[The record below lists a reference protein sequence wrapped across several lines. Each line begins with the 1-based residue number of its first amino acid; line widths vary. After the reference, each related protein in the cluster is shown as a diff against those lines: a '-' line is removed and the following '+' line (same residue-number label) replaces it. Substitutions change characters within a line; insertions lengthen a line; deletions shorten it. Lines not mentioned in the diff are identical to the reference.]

1 MTQGAPGEPGEAPGT
16 DQSQDAPPS
25 EPLRGLRAIAGE
37 DFSFAD
43 AVGGLRGLV
52 ESVAP
57 GLVFVVAYVAT
68 RDLTPSLLASLGVAL
83 VAVVVRLVQRTPVTQ
98 AFSGVLGVGIGVV
111 WAWRTGEAQDYFAWG
126 LWVNA
131 AWFLGAL
138 VSILVRWPA
147 IGVIVAFLRSE
158 DMSWRTDPA
167 AARERRRFTWATWLW
182 AAVFGARLAVQVPL
196 WFQGEDAVGWL
207 GTAKLVMGVPLF
219 AVGLWITWLL
229 VGSRAARADLPD
241 RPQTP
246 PR

>member
-1 MTQGAPGEPGEAPGT
+1 MTEGQPAERADTEPAEPT
-16 DQSQDAPPS
+16 Q
-25 EPLRGLRAIAGE
+25 PLRGMRAIAGD

-43 AVGGLRGLV
+43 AVGGARGLV

-111 WAWRTGEAQDYFAWG
+111 WAWRTGQAQDYFAWG

-131 AWFLGAL
+131 GWFLGAL
-138 VSILVRWPA
+138 LSILVRWPA

-167 AARERRRFTWATWLW
+167 AVRERRRFTWATWLW
-182 AAVFGARLAVQVPL
+182 VAVFGARLAVQVPL
-196 WFQGEDAVGWL
+196 WLQGEAAFGWL

-219 AVGLWITWLL
+219 AVGLWLTWLL

-241 RPQTP
+241 RPPTP

>member
-1 MTQGAPGEPGEAPGT
+1 MTEERSAEVTERG
-16 DQSQDAPPS
+16 

-43 AVGGLRGLV
+43 AVGGVRGLV
-52 ESVAP
+52 ESTAP

-68 RDLTPSLLASLGVAL
+68 GELTPSLLSSLAVAL

-111 WAWRTGEAQDYFAWG
+111 WAWRTGQAQDYFAWG
-126 LWVNA
+126 LWVNV

-147 IGVIVAFLRSE
+147 VGVIVAFLRSE
-158 DMSWRTDPA
+158 DMTWRTEPA
-167 AARERRRFTWATWLW
+167 AAHERRRFTWATWLW
-182 AAVFGARLAVQVPL
+182 VAVFGARLAVQVPL
-196 WFQGEDAVGWL
+196 WFQGEEAVGWL

-219 AVGLWITWLL
+219 ALGLWITWLL
-229 VGSRAARADLPD
+229 VGSRGARADLPD
-241 RPQTP
+241 PPPTP

>member
-1 MTQGAPGEPGEAPGT
+1 MTEGQPAERAERGSTGPEAAE
-16 DQSQDAPPS
+16 SV

-43 AVGGLRGLV
+43 AVGGVRGLV

-68 RDLTPSLLASLGVAL
+68 RDLTPSLLASLGVAF

-111 WAWRTGEAQDYFAWG
+111 WAWRTGQAQDYFAWG

-182 AAVFGARLAVQVPL
+182 VAVFGARLAVQVPL
-196 WFQGEDAVGWL
+196 WFQGDDAVGWL

-241 RPQTP
+241 RPPTP